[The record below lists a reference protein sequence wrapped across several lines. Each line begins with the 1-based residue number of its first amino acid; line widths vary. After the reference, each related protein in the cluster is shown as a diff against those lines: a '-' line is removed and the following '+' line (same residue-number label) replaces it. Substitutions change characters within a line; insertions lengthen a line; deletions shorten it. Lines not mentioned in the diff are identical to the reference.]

1 MVETLCPH
9 RCGGKRSRI
18 SSSSAAAAAA
28 AAVCLIFD
36 AIMFFKGFKL
46 EKLKLSKHAHGHKNK
61 RMCETSSRIEKV

>member
-1 MVETLCPH
+1 VRPH

-18 SSSSAAAAAA
+18 SSSAAAA

-46 EKLKLSKHAHGHKNK
+46 EKLKLSKHARGYKNK
-61 RMCETSSRIEKV
+61 CMRETFSRIEKV

>member
-1 MVETLCPH
+1 
-9 RCGGKRSRI
+9 
-18 SSSSAAAAAA
+18 
-28 AAVCLIFD
+28 LIFD

>member
-1 MVETLCPH
+1 MVETLRPH

-18 SSSSAAAAAA
+18 SSSSSSA

-46 EKLKLSKHAHGHKNK
+46 EKLKLSKRAHGYKNK
-61 RMCETSSRIEKV
+61 RMCETISRIEKV